1 MQYLYIYKIKNR
13 DVWEKWISE
22 LNKRKNEIHQTLE
35 NEKISQE
42 WIFIHK
48 KDDLV
53 YYLIESEN
61 LKESIDIFN
70 ESTIAIDIEH
80 KKITTECL
88 EFINCIKADF
98 FVKLSN

>member
-42 WIFIHK
+42 
-48 KDDLV
+48 
-53 YYLIESEN
+53 
-61 LKESIDIFN
+61 
-70 ESTIAIDIEH
+70 
-80 KKITTECL
+80 
-88 EFINCIKADF
+88 
-98 FVKLSN
+98 